1 MASWNLSIRFCQ
13 TQITEDQLI
22 SVIVVISSTCNLSI
36 KKSTTVHFS
45 VKNLNKMKS
54 NQSNLRHTTPQVGS
68 PKLFLL
74 SITTEKF
81 ALQHLELRSHFREPR
96 ANMQNFMPKAEF
108 TLHEG
113 FDSSSRTVSSFSVF
127 FPSPFTLFR
136 KRDAFFTLINRILH
150 SLVLID
156 FNLVVFQ
163 TQRLKQHTEPGFVWI
178 MFCLFSAPSH
188 KSTV

>member
-1 MASWNLSIRFCQ
+1 
-13 TQITEDQLI
+13 
-22 SVIVVISSTCNLSI
+22 
-36 KKSTTVHFS
+36 
-45 VKNLNKMKS
+45 MKS

-68 PKLFLL
+68 PKLFVL

-81 ALQHLELRSHFREPR
+81 ALQHLELQSHFREPR
-96 ANMQNFMPKAEF
+96 ANMQIFMPKAEF

-127 FPSPFTLFR
+127 FSSPFTLFR

-156 FNLVVFQ
+156 FYLVVFQ
-163 TQRLKQHTEPGFVWI
+163 TQRLKQHTEPGLRFVYFLPLHI
-178 MFCLFSAPSH
+178 KVQFKFTILNFCRLPKKANN
-188 KSTV
+188 KVRA

>member
-1 MASWNLSIRFCQ
+1 
-13 TQITEDQLI
+13 
-22 SVIVVISSTCNLSI
+22 
-36 KKSTTVHFS
+36 
-45 VKNLNKMKS
+45 MKS

-68 PKLFLL
+68 PKLFVL

-81 ALQHLELRSHFREPR
+81 ALQHLELQSHFREPR
-96 ANMQNFMPKAEF
+96 ANMQIIMPKAEF

-127 FPSPFTLFR
+127 FSSPFTLFR

-156 FNLVVFQ
+156 LYLVVFQ
-163 TQRLKQHTEPGFVWI
+163 TQRLKQHTEPAFV
-178 MFCLFSAPSH
+178 
-188 KSTV
+188 

>member
-68 PKLFLL
+68 PKLFVL

-81 ALQHLELRSHFREPR
+81 ALQHLELRRHFREPR
-96 ANMQNFMPKAEF
+96 ANMQIFMPKAEF

-156 FNLVVFQ
+156 FYLVVFQ
-163 TQRLKQHTEPGFVWI
+163 TQRLKQHTEPGFV
-178 MFCLFSAPSH
+178 
-188 KSTV
+188 